1 MAAAGDR
8 IVPGSGRRLTERLN
22 ATTDPAA
29 EVDVLID
36 LLSEDLAPWP
46 EDAWVAIDD
55 YHHLRESSTAEAFV
69 EGIVQ
74 QSPLQVLISSRD
86 RPSWVSTRSI
96 LYGDVLEI
104 GQTMLAMSEEEVREL
119 LGDARDGM
127 SSGLLALAG
136 GWPAVVALASVSTA
150 EPALPEGR
158 IDVPEQL
165 FEFFAD
171 EVYKALQPD
180 TRTALGLLAT
190 APTLDRD
197 LAFALLGRE
206 KAARVCAEALG
217 VGVLEEREGKLEFH
231 PLAAAF
237 LEEQARRGKARDFA
251 ETVNRCLVAY
261 RGRSEWDAA
270 FELVERDGDA
280 SDIEALLS
288 DALEALLNEGRL
300 ATLESWIERARAR
313 RIASPTL
320 DLARAEL
327 ALREGKHLSA
337 ETFAQA
343 ALAAAGGNGKNA
355 WRAAMVAG
363 RAAHTGSR
371 EESALESYRVAA
383 SLAGTPRQTRDA
395 LWGQLAAA
403 SSLEMEDA
411 HELVELLEA
420 SLSRSDR
427 YELVRM
433 ADRKLGMDARFGVI
447 TSVANARRVAELVAY
462 LEDPFARCSF
472 VPSSLRYLP

>member
-1 MAAAGDR
+1 MADLPKPPLRRRRIIERPRLIRALDRSQARVRMLVAGAGYGKTTLAEQWACDRKVAWVRARRSSADVAVLARQMAAAGDR

-171 EVYKALQPD
+171 EVYRALQPD
-180 TRTALGLLAT
+180 TRTALGILAT
-190 APTLDRD
+190 ASALDRD
-197 LAFALLGRE
+197 LAFALLG
-206 KAARVCAEALG
+206 AEGGEGMCGSSG

-237 LEEQARRGKARDFA
+237 LEEQARRARTGDLA
-251 ETVNRCLVAY
+251 ETVAGASLV
-261 RGRSEWDAA
+261 
-270 FELVERDGDA
+270 L
-280 SDIEALLS
+280 
-288 DALEALLNEGRL
+288 
-300 ATLESWIERARAR
+300 
-313 RIASPTL
+313 
-320 DLARAEL
+320 
-327 ALREGKHLSA
+327 
-337 ETFAQA
+337 
-343 ALAAAGGNGKNA
+343 AGG
-355 WRAAMVAG
+355 
-363 RAAHTGSR
+363 GS
-371 EESALESYRVAA
+371 
-383 SLAGTPRQTRDA
+383 
-395 LWGQLAAA
+395 
-403 SSLEMEDA
+403 
-411 HELVELLEA
+411 
-420 SLSRSDR
+420 
-427 YELVRM
+427 
-433 ADRKLGMDARFGVI
+433 GMQ
-447 TSVANARRVAELVAY
+447 
-462 LEDPFARCSF
+462 
-472 VPSSLRYLP
+472 PSNS